1 MASWSGAVPATRKM
15 KGDTRFRLRQVK
27 LDQNQVLSDL
37 SNIVVVTV
45 KTVSWW
51 DRAVAYGKDLQ
62 VSGPLSAF
70 FVALGGIIGI
80 VLQRKRVARRTR
92 T

>member
-1 MASWSGAVPATRKM
+1 M
-15 KGDTRFRLRQVK
+15 
-27 LDQNQVLSDL
+27 
-37 SNIVVVTV
+37 VTV